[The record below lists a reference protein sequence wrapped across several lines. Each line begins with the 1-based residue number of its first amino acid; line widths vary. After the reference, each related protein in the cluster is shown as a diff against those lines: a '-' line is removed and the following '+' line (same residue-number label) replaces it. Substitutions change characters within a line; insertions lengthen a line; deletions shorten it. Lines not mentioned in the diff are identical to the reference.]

1 MIVIKSGVTNRVK
14 LSIADKRTF
23 ASGTTVYFFMEV
35 INDMTQQNKGFYITL
50 SETTARYLM
59 FSIIEPDTHNFVE
72 QGFFTYRIWETTN
85 AALNQGNYVALQSAV
100 TPISRGKLYFDD
112 TANTEVSYTQY
123 TPTDNTNT
131 TNSNTVYLT
140 I

>member
-1 MIVIKSGVTNRVK
+1 MIVIKSGVANNIF

-35 INDMTQQNKGFYITL
+35 VNDMTQQNKGFYITL
-50 SETTARYLM
+50 AETTARYLK
-59 FSIIEPDTHNFVE
+59 FTITEPATHDFKE
-72 QGFFTYRIWETTN
+72 QGFFTYKIYETDN
-85 AALNQGNYVALQSAV
+85 AALNQNTYVAALSAI
-100 TPISRGKLYFDD
+100 TPISIGKLFFND